1 MRSFV
6 QTYFMKNLVPQIIVA
21 IVSSCCTFVLCLYF
35 FQRHPVHSEQVT
47 TQLVSQPAPLNASP
61 RNWSASTLP
70 DFTKVARQVTG
81 AVASISAF
89 NVTGYRVASGSGV
102 VITTD
107 GYIVT
112 NYHVVQEGQR
122 FEVAL
127 PDKRSLPARVV
138 GVDESTDLALLRV
151 AAEGLPALALGDS
164 DQLEVGEWVLAVGS
178 PFDLYS
184 TVTAGIVSA
193 KARNINILQGIY
205 AIESFIQTDAVVN
218 PGNSGGALVN
228 TQGELVGIN
237 TAIIS
242 ESGGYEGYSFAI
254 PVNLVKKVMADMR
267 QYGEVKRAV
276 LGVNISD
283 VNARIAADLSLPGIE
298 GVYVTHVNE
307 GSSAYEAG
315 LRMGDVII
323 SVNGTRVSSVPEL
336 QERVALYRPGDRVS
350 LEYYREG
357 RKHRSDNVVLKSMGS
372 AAAYGQR

>member
-1 MRSFV
+1 
-6 QTYFMKNLVPQIIVA
+6 MKNLVPQIIVA

>member
-1 MRSFV
+1 
-6 QTYFMKNLVPQIIVA
+6 MKTLLPQIVVA

-35 FQRHPVHSEQVT
+35 FQRHPVPPEQVT
-47 TQLVSQPAPLNASP
+47 THLVSQPAPLNASP
-61 RNWSASTLP
+61 RDWSASALP

-89 NVTGYRVASGSGV
+89 NITGYRVASGSGV

-122 FEVAL
+122 FEIAL
-127 PDKRSLPARVV
+127 PDKRTLPARVV

-151 AAEGLPALALGDS
+151 AAEDLPALALGDS
-164 DQLEVGEWVLAVGS
+164 DQLEVGEWVLAVGN
-178 PFDLYS
+178 PFDLHS

-276 LGVNISD
+276 LGVNIAD
-283 VNARIAADLSLPGIE
+283 VNARIAADVSLPSTE
-298 GVYVTHVNE
+298 GVYVTHVNK

-315 LRMGDVII
+315 LRMGDVIV
-323 SVNGTRVSSVPEL
+323 SVNGVRVASVPEL

-350 LEYYREG
+350 LEYYRAG
-357 RKHRSDNVVLKSMGS
+357 RKHRSDNVVLKSMDN
-372 AAAYGQR
+372 AAAYDRR